1 VYYCWHIIQ
10 AVIEF
15 IGFQSKMK
23 NMKKYFAFF
32 LLVSG
37 SAFLSLMPAAC
48 AAAVDLLPPQ
58 KAIEDVSNKMK
69 AQLQDKEFNKD
80 FARVSDL
87 VKKIIYPHV
96 DFRRISAL
104 VLGKHWRKAD
114 KKQRARFTHEFQT
127 MLVRTYARAFIEF
140 DDWSIRYLPMVKKS
154 NKKVIVK
161 TEVLQPGKQPVAV
174 SYRMV
179 RADGDWKVYDIII
192 EGISLVTNYRKSF
205 RNEMQRTGSL
215 DAVIETLAQRNA
227 KALSGEDEKK
237 S

>member
-1 VYYCWHIIQ
+1 MAMT
-10 AVIEF
+10 AV
-15 IGFQSKMK
+15 
-23 NMKKYFAFF
+23 
-32 LLVSG
+32 
-37 SAFLSLMPAAC
+37 PC
-48 AAAVDLLPPQ
+48 AAAADLLPPQ
-58 KAIEDVSNKMK
+58 RAIEDVSNQMK
-69 AQLQDKEFNKD
+69 AQLQDEEFNKD
-80 FARVSDL
+80 FAQVADL
-87 VKKIIYPHV
+87 VEKIIYPHV
-96 DFRRISAL
+96 DFKRISAL

-114 KKQRARFTHEFQT
+114 KKQRTRFTHEFQT

-140 DDWSIRYLPMVKKS
+140 NDWSIRYLPIVKKS

-161 TEVLQPGKQPVAV
+161 TEILQPGRKPVAV

-179 RADGDWKVYDIII
+179 LVDGDWKVYDIII

-227 KALSGEDEKK
+227 KALSDVDEKK